1 MLTAKNTDTA
11 VRERQPDTEN
21 SRSENTGET
30 FRMYISEVCMQISKL
45 KAL

>member
-1 MLTAKNTDTA
+1 MLIAKSTDTA

-21 SRSENTGET
+21 SRSANTGET
-30 FRMYISEVCMQISKL
+30 FRAYISEVCMQISKL